1 MIRKMSVFLLF
12 FLVLAS
18 ICAFA
23 QEKNIFTH
31 LESRPYDPARDP
43 NADLFISHWKESM
56 PRRELGSLVVRD
68 IFTPCKG
75 DPMRPHTKGAVLTKI
90 KSLSYASLEALA
102 STTPSELKGEQ
113 KIFYIENTEHSIIL
127 DLLLHLFRIAINL
140 K

>member
-31 LESRPYDPARDP
+31 LESRPYDPDRDP

-56 PRRELGSLVVRD
+56 PRNELGSLVVRD

-75 DPMRPHTKGAVLTKI
+75 DPMHPHTKGAVLTKI
-90 KSLSYASLEALA
+90 KSLCYASLEVFA
-102 STTPSELKGEQ
+102 STTPTELKGEQ
-113 KIFYIENTEHSIIL
+113 KIF
-127 DLLLHLFRIAINL
+127 
-140 K
+140 